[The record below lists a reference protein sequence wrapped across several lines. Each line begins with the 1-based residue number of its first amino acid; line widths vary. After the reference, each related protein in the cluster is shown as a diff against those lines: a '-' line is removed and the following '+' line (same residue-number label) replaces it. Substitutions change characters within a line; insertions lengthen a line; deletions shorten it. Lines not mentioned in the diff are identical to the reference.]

1 MTSTPPLQPPGDDGS
16 NGLISASFLGRIH
29 RWGVRNSTAYYV
41 YPPSIWAVM
50 IYVVCIVR
58 VPEPKVAGFLN
69 IPGLDK
75 IVHAVLYAV
84 LSLLIVRGAQRDK
97 LPPLDLHLVVFG
109 MCIVFGLMI
118 EVTQMMTP
126 YRAFELADVLAD
138 GVGAALGLFAWHR
151 LMMRFGRRTRLYPGL
166 LRPDFKDHPS
176 NKPRQG
182 GAKR

>member
-1 MTSTPPLQPPGDDGS
+1 MTSTQLPQPPGGDERRGPAAS
-16 NGLISASFLGRIH
+16 SLISRIH
-29 RWGVRNSTAYYV
+29 RWGLRNSTAYYV
-41 YPPSIWAVM
+41 YPPSVWAVM

-58 VPEPKVAGFLN
+58 VPEPEVGGLLN

-84 LSLLIVRGAQRDK
+84 LSALIVRGAQRDK
-97 LPPLDLHLVVFG
+97 LPPLDLHLLVFG
-109 MCIVFGLMI
+109 LCIVFGLVI

-151 LMMRFGRRTRLYPGL
+151 LMMHFGRRTRLYPGL

-176 NKPRQG
+176 NKPGRPR
-182 GAKR
+182 AKS